1 MGLLD
6 NLKAKLSPA
15 KDKVSGL
22 AQQHGD
28 KVQHGLDKAAKVVD
42 EKTKGKYSDKIQTGT
57 GKAKNAMDRLAHKDD
72 GTGGGTTTPPS
83 TPPPAS

>member
-72 GTGGGTTTPPS
+72 GTGGGATTPPS